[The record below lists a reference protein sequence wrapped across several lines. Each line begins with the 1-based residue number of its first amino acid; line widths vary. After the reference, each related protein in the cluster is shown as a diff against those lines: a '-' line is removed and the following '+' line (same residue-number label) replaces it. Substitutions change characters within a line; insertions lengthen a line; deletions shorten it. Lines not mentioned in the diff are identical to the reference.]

1 MEIKRGQLIKVKA
14 PPLFEKEYL
23 YVVTGAG
30 GKIIRADL
38 QNSPKVKK
46 QWTQE
51 EFELSIKH
59 GIVKLVD
66 SE

>member
-23 YVVTGAG
+23 YIVTGAG
-30 GKIIRADL
+30 GKMIRADL

-59 GIVKLVD
+59 GIVRLVD
-66 SE
+66 GE